1 MNTATNL
8 SAEEL
13 SAIVVDA
20 AFHLHF
26 TLGCGLLESVYQNV
40 LAAVLRKKGLS
51 VKTETPVVFEY
62 DGIRFDDNLKT
73 DLIVN
78 DELIVE
84 LKSVEQIMPTHCKQL
99 LTYLRLTGK
108 PLGLLINFGGAD
120 FKKNCRRI
128 LNGKVD
134 FSNSQLRI
142 NQ

>member
-20 AFHLHF
+20 AFHIHF
-26 TLGCGLLESVYQNV
+26 EMGCGMLESIYQKV
-40 LAAVLRKKGLS
+40 LAAVLRKKGLT
-51 VKTETPVVFEY
+51 VKTEVPVVFEY
-62 DGIRFDDNLKT
+62 EGIRFEE
-73 DLIVN
+73 DLRIDMIVN
-78 DELIVE
+78 ETLIVE